1 MFISNTLLIFEL
13 FVNEKKRINMV
24 AIDDKRTKAKHIGI
38 SVLSLTTLFIVISAP
53 AAICNYFINS
63 LVTLQYGE
71 IILFIADCIQ
81 FTFNG
86 FSLVALLITNKHFL
100 RVFKNKMSFLRFKNN
115 VIDVMPQNTELN
127 SSKR

>member
-1 MFISNTLLIFEL
+1 
-13 FVNEKKRINMV
+13 MV